1 MTTIKI
7 DEYTFSVDVEK
18 TREYYE
24 THSLCDCASCRNF
37 YAQDAQA
44 REKLPEPIK
53 ATAPSKLKRFFGKI
67 FG

>member
-7 DEYTFSVDVEK
+7 DEYTFFVDVEK
-18 TREYYE
+18 TREYYK

-37 YAQDAQA
+37 YAQV
-44 REKLPEPIK
+44 RGKLPKPIK
-53 ATAPSKLKRFFGKI
+53 ATAASKFKRFFGKI

>member
-18 TREYYE
+18 TREYYK

-37 YAQDAQA
+37 YAQV
-44 REKLPEPIK
+44 RNTFPKLCEFLSLFGI
-53 ATAPSKLKRFFGKI
+53 RFFSA
-67 FG
+67 

>member
-7 DEYTFSVDVEK
+7 DEYTFSVDIEK

-37 YAQDAQA
+37 YAQV
-44 REKLPEPIK
+44 RGKLPKPIK
-53 ATAPSKLKRFFGKI
+53 ATAPSKLKRFFDKI

>member
-7 DEYTFSVDVEK
+7 DEYTFFVDVEK

-37 YAQDAQA
+37 YAQAS
-44 REKLPEPIK
+44 EKLPEPIK
-53 ATAPSKLKRFFGKI
+53 ATAASKFKRFLGKI

>member
-7 DEYTFSVDVEK
+7 DEYTFFVDVEK

-37 YAQDAQA
+37 YAQV
-44 REKLPEPIK
+44 RGKLPEPIK
-53 ATAPSKLKRFFGKI
+53 ATAASKFKHFLGKI

>member
-7 DEYTFSVDVEK
+7 DEYTFFVDVEK

-37 YAQDAQA
+37 YAQA
-44 REKLPEPIK
+44 REKLPKPIK
-53 ATAPSKLKRFFGKI
+53 ATAPSKLKRFFNKI

>member
-24 THSLCDCASCRNF
+24 THFLCDCASCRNF
-37 YAQDAQA
+37 YAQV
-44 REKLPEPIK
+44 RGKLPKLIK

>member
-7 DEYTFSVDVEK
+7 DEYTFFVDVEK

-37 YAQDAQA
+37 YAQV
-44 REKLPEPIK
+44 RGKLPESIK
-53 ATAPSKLKRFFGKI
+53 ATAPSKLKRFLGKI

>member
-18 TREYYE
+18 TRECYE
-24 THSLCDCASCRNF
+24 THSLCDCASCHNF
-37 YAQDAQA
+37 YAQV
-44 REKLPEPIK
+44 RGKLPKPIK

>member
-7 DEYTFSVDVEK
+7 DEYTFFVDVEK

-24 THSLCDCASCRNF
+24 THFLCDCASCRNF
-37 YAQDAQA
+37 YAQV
-44 REKLPEPIK
+44 RGKLPKPIK

>member
-7 DEYTFSVDVEK
+7 DEYTFFVDVEK

-24 THSLCDCASCRNF
+24 AHSLCDCASCRNF
-37 YAQDAQA
+37 YAQA
-44 REKLPEPIK
+44 REKLPKPIK
-53 ATAPSKLKRFFGKI
+53 ATATSKLKRFFDKI

>member
-24 THSLCDCASCRNF
+24 THFLCDCASCRNF
-37 YAQDAQA
+37 YAQA
-44 REKLPEPIK
+44 REKLQEPIK
-53 ATAPSKLKRFFGKI
+53 ATVPSKLKRFFDKI

>member
-7 DEYTFSVDVEK
+7 DEYTFFVDVEK

-37 YAQDAQA
+37 YAQV
-44 REKLPEPIK
+44 RGKLPKPIK
-53 ATAPSKLKRFFGKI
+53 ATAASKFKRFLGKI

>member
-7 DEYTFSVDVEK
+7 DEYTFFVDVEK
-18 TREYYE
+18 TREYYK

-37 YAQDAQA
+37 YAQA
-44 REKLPEPIK
+44 RGKLPKPIK